1 MCLILSIIS
10 SKVLSEVVD
19 IPKTF
24 DSVYGIGPGTAL
36 DQEILIFMKS
46 RGWPERVQVLYSEH
60 SVLRSH
66 HIVTFTLDW
75 TVDGRHDGENRENS
89 E

>member
-1 MCLILSIIS
+1 MCLLLPIP

-46 RGWPERVQVLYSEH
+46 RGWPERVQVLCIDHPY
-60 SVLRSH
+60 
-66 HIVTFTLDW
+66 
-75 TVDGRHDGENRENS
+75 
-89 E
+89 